1 MSNRGDIEGIA
12 KVAEAEAVIAY
23 AEPELGRF
31 NVLQALHI
39 ALACGSKAGE
49 GMKNAQGDWLL
60 DRTKLH
66 LCLFPPCNLPEI
78 HAYGSG

>member
-39 ALACGSKAGE
+39 ALACGSEA
-49 GMKNAQGDWLL
+49 A
-60 DRTKLH
+60 R
-66 LCLFPPCNLPEI
+66 
-78 HAYGSG
+78 A